1 MQQQWTHETLKQY
14 VDDEIEENLNLD
26 YKAAAALGKSDS
38 KKKEI
43 TKDVSAMANSDGG
56 LIIYGIMEYQNPNRK
71 HLPEK
76 IDPIDRTQFSK
87 EWLEQIINTISP
99 RIDGVVIYPV
109 SISERA
115 NGVVYIVEI
124 PQSSTAHQARD
135 YRYYKRFNF
144 ESVPMQDYEVRDVMG
159 RSQHPKIVLNFEFEI
174 ETHQFNNGVE
184 ASMKSFDNK
193 TLIILAENVGQIYAQ
208 YVMAHIAFPA
218 HLLHKDEL
226 VYRETFEEE
235 GQSYCRLYGENTI
248 RELLDVE
255 LSRKRYWP
263 SRFDPILPGL
273 SSKLES
279 VKLADDFEN
288 LVGENVIAKWDVH
301 ADNAQPNYG
310 ITSVKDIKIVKR
322 TIEE

>member
-14 VDDEIEENLNLD
+14 IDDEIEENLNLD

-43 TKDVSAMANSDGG
+43 TKDISAMANSDGG
-56 LIIYGIMEYQNPNRK
+56 LIIYGIMEYQDPNRK

-109 SISERA
+109 SISDRA

-135 YRYYKRFNF
+135 NRYYKRFNF
-144 ESVPMQDYEVRDVMG
+144 VSAPMQDYEVRDVMG

-174 ETHQFNNGVE
+174 ETHQFNNGVA
-184 ASMKSFDNK
+184 ASMSVDK
-193 TLIILAENVGQIYAQ
+193 TLIIRAENVGQIYAQ
-208 YVMAHIAFPA
+208 YVIAHIAFPA

-226 VYRETFEEE
+226 RYRETFEED
-235 GQSYCRLYGENTI
+235 GQSYCWLSGKNTI
-248 RELLDVE
+248 RDLLDVE
-255 LSRKRYWP
+255 LSGNRYGP

-273 SSKLES
+273 SNKLKS
-279 VKLADDFEN
+279 VKLADDFES
-288 LVGENVIAKWDVH
+288 LVCKSLIAKWDVH
-301 ADNAQPNYG
+301 ADNAQPNSG
-310 ITSVKDIKIVKR
+310 ITLMKDIKIVKR

>member
-14 VDDEIEENLNLD
+14 IDDEIEENLNLD

-43 TKDVSAMANSDGG
+43 TKDISAMANSDGG
-56 LIIYGIMEYQNPNRK
+56 LIIYGIMEYQEPYRK

-109 SISERA
+109 SISDRA
-115 NGVVYIVEI
+115 NDAVYIVEI

-144 ESVPMQDYEVRDVMG
+144 ESEPMQDYEVRDVMG

-174 ETHQFNNGVE
+174 ETHQFNNGVA
-184 ASMKSFDNK
+184 ASMSVDK

-226 VYRETFEEE
+226 RYSETFEED

-248 RELLDVE
+248 RDLLSVDI
-255 LSRKRYWP
+255 SGKRYGP
-263 SRFDPILPGL
+263 SRFDPILPGI

-279 VKLADDFEN
+279 VKLADDFESLVCEN
-288 LVGENVIAKWDVH
+288 LIVKWDVR

-310 ITSVKDIKIVKR
+310 ITFVKNIKIVKR
-322 TIEE
+322 TIE

>member
-14 VDDEIEENLNLD
+14 IDDEIEENLNLD

-38 KKKEI
+38 KKREI

-56 LIIYGIMEYQNPNRK
+56 LIIYGIMEYQDPNRK

-109 SISERA
+109 SISDRA
-115 NGVVYIVEI
+115 NDAVYIVEI

-144 ESVPMQDYEVRDVMG
+144 VSVPMQDYEVRDVMG

-174 ETHQFNNGVE
+174 ETHQFNNCV
-184 ASMKSFDNK
+184 AAPMSVDK
-193 TLIILAENVGQIYAQ
+193 TLIIHAKNVGQIYAQ

-218 HLLHKDEL
+218 HLLQKDEL
-226 VYRETFEEE
+226 GYRETFEED

-248 RELLDVE
+248 RDFLYVE
-255 LSRKRYWP
+255 GLSGRYGP

-273 SSKLES
+273 SSKLKS
-279 VKLADDFEN
+279 VKLADDFESLVCEN
-288 LVGENVIAKWDVH
+288 LIAKWEVS
-301 ADNAQPNYG
+301 ADNAQPNSG
-310 ITSVKDIKIVKR
+310 TTFVKDIKIVKR
-322 TIEE
+322 TIKE